1 MKKVIDKKARAVRIG
16 FKEIEN
22 TKSPTKCFMTFA
34 ELENCMNTAIQHPKM
49 KEKLRLKKNQL
60 TNESKVDL
68 RYFEACQ
75 HQK

>member
-1 MKKVIDKKARAVRIG
+1 MKVFDKKARAVRIG

-22 TKSPTKCFMTFA
+22 TKSPTRCFMTFA
-34 ELENCMNTAIQHPKM
+34 ELEICVNNSIQHSNL
-49 KEKLRLKKNQL
+49 KEELESKKNQL

-68 RYFEACQ
+68 KYFEAYY

>member
-1 MKKVIDKKARAVRIG
+1 MFDKKARAVRIG

-22 TKSPTKCFMTFA
+22 TKSPTRYFMTFV
-34 ELENCMNTAIQHPKM
+34 ELEICMNTAIQHSKM
-49 KEKLRLKKNQL
+49 KEELGLKKNQL

-68 RYFEACQ
+68 RYFEAYH